1 MVAVVERDVQEEEKM
16 TTIYRFDLPVVDE
29 FTLSMP
35 EFSRILCVGER
46 GGTGHMWVMLNPELK
61 KVERKFRIIGTGHP
75 IPDSAGLEYIGTF
88 FMASGKL
95 VWHVF
100 ESN

>member
-1 MVAVVERDVQEEEKM
+1 M
-16 TTIYRFDLPVVDE
+16 TTIYRFDIPVQDE
-29 FTLSMP
+29 FSLMLPAFASV
-35 EFSRILCVGER
+35 LCIGER
-46 GGTGHMWVMLNPELK
+46 GGTGHMWVRLDPKAEK
-61 KVERKFRIIGTGHP
+61 KERKFRVIGTGHSIADVP
-75 IPDSAGLEYIGTF
+75 SLEYLGTF